1 MEYKE
6 PGGSVPCSRLIL
18 ALLALAL
25 LIHSVPVILSWG
37 ETYWDFG
44 DGNYLYISRRLSE
57 GITLYRDI
65 LAPQPPLHLVTGA
78 ALTRIGDAV
87 FGPER
92 WYFSFRAF
100 SLLVRAATALLLFLL
115 TSRALRSAAAGLLAA
130 AIWLWLP
137 IGYWWQLGYQSEP
150 LELLFLLLAVLGV
163 WRMTPLALALA
174 GLASALAA
182 HTNMTAAPYFACNA
196 IFLLARRPP
205 LALWYLAPALAFY
218 FLIATITNAATDG
231 YFWNNVIFNQ
241 TGTFPPPSELAAY
254 LSRKLPGM
262 MSIVFALEGGWLL
275 LAAAGVI
282 AFARGLAAAPAAEAQ
297 AAGEPADPL
306 ARIRGEYLIW
316 TAIGHWLSIGFTAKG
331 GTVDYIFTLGEPFLA
346 LFAAA
351 GLMAFWRR
359 WRPLAG
365 LARARLGDTLPALPA
380 IGFALLLFFALFNP
394 LYYITSQL
402 ARELP
407 ARRVR
412 EISYLI
418 EHYTR
423 PGDPILTPPF
433 YAVITHRRV
442 AAEYSENFIWSI
454 KYHNERRDRAEAEGV
469 AKARE
474 LQAMLERKEIPLV
487 LLDMPQT
494 AKIPEIRQ
502 ALDAYYHQIEPQPYE
517 TRNTSLTFWIPR
529 DRPIT
534 HKPLPR
540 Q

>member
-1 MEYKE
+1 
-6 PGGSVPCSRLIL
+6 
-18 ALLALAL
+18 
-25 LIHSVPVILSWG
+25 VILSWG

-316 TAIGHWLSIGFTAKG
+316 TAIGHWLSIGFTAKAARWITSSRSANFSRAVRG
-331 GTVDYIFTLGEPFLA
+331 GGADGVLA
-346 LFAAA
+346 AVAS
-351 GLMAFWRR
+351 
-359 WRPLAG
+359 LAG

-407 ARRVR
+407 AGRVR

-454 KYHNERRDRAEAEGV
+454 IIPQRTPRPRRGRGV

-494 AKIPEIRQ
+494 AKIPKSARRST
-502 ALDAYYHQIEPQPYE
+502 PTT
-517 TRNTSLTFWIPR
+517 TRSNPNR
-529 DRPIT
+529 M
-534 HKPLPR
+534 KPATPA
-540 Q
+540 